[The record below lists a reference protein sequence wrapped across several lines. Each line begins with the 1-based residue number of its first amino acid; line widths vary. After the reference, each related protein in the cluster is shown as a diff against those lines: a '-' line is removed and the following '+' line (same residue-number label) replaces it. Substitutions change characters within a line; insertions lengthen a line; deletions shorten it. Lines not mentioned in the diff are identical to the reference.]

1 MSNKEIEIPVL
12 VKTPSTPDGSVGG
25 IWKFRS
31 LWQKAF
37 GTIAKHPYVLA
48 IIAFVYSGKRAL
60 EAWHK
65 QDAAINSLN
74 QSLIRQGTYTKQL
87 SAQYQQNAVDLE
99 KTSSFSD
106 QEAMAAQAAMQPYL
120 KGMKISKELLR
131 GVANFAIAQKIDLV
145 KAAAVVGRTIGTS
158 TNALMRQGVEIQSNL
173 VGQERLAAVVDALN
187 KKWGGQSEAQV
198 QGLGAIP
205 QAANALNNLLEIIGK
220 ALAPFV
226 ILTVQELTYWAR
238 KTLESKKFV
247 ELMNATVAGL
257 EVTISFSKAFIK
269 AAISVIPESFRKYV
283 GGVTGFLEKRTQHRV
298 EAFRQKIPRIATIS
312 KKVKKQREK
321 ELENYFKG
329 KLVHHGKH
337 WETRKGIIG
346 EAKKARENAFNNVFS
361 IRDGVMRNIGQEGE
375 AFIERQIVEMRLNS
389 DKKYQLTLE
398 RMKTER
404 NRSELKKLEL
414 TKMNIEEETLAATH
428 KDLASKDN
436 KVQMK
441 LDEEKRLIT
450 ENALSHLSN
459 LKESKYGPQVLIG
472 KAASIIQIGIS
483 TKLAIVGAMEACA
496 YIPPPV
502 GPALGIAIAG
512 FLALYGE
519 EQIKNI
525 VNSDIDNPG
534 RIGEIPFSFNSIV
547 DIVGRQ
553 ITDQY
558 TLIAEIAGIVL
569 EGAGDTVDKV
579 KGELDKVVEETG
591 ILGQA
596 LAFPFQFYADLSAS
610 AFHIA
615 ADLFNEYVNLVGDI
629 IDQVV
634 DLVKIAVSEFFNSF
648 AEMFSDIGDALF
660 GWLFAE
666 GGTVTH
672 DTSGTPKITP
682 LHKSGLMMGVKVN
695 VTIKGGIVP
704 SQQGAQRMAALIAA
718 NLRG

>member
-145 KAAAVVGRTIGTS
+145 QAAAVVGRTIGTS

-173 VGQERLAAVVDALN
+173 VGQERLAAVIDALN

-329 KLVHHGKH
+329 KLVHHNKH

-472 KAASIIQIGIS
+472 KAASIAQIGVS
-483 TKLAIVGAMEACA
+483 TQLAIIGAMEACA
-496 YIPPPV
+496 FIPPPV
-502 GPALGIAIAG
+502 GEALGIAIAG

-525 VNSDIDNPG
+525 INSDIDNPG
-534 RIGEIPFSFNSIV
+534 RIGEIPFSI
-547 DIVGRQ
+547 DTILETIGRQ
-553 ITDQY
+553 IADQY
-558 TLIAEIAGIVL
+558 EMVH
-569 EGAGDTVDKV
+569 
-579 KGELDKVVEETG
+579 KVVSLALGVTG
-591 ILGQA
+591 DLADQVSDELTKIMKNLGIFGQA
-596 LAFPFQFYADLSAS
+596 LQLPFQMGLDISSA
-610 AFHIA
+610 ALHFA
-615 ADLFNEYVNLVGDI
+615 GDI
-629 IDQVV
+629 ASEIGNLIGDVIGQVT
-634 DLVKIAVSEFFNSF
+634 DLVSTAITELLSSIGQVI
-648 AEMFSDIGDALF
+648 SDIGDALF